1 MRASACPVNIFTLLL
16 PVTQDTPHLGVAP
29 ILLKSF
35 VDVVVTEDSQGR
47 QIAGLGFLE
56 ESVEVDVEV
65 VQSRNIVLYIVV
77 VFPVDGGHVV

>member
-1 MRASACPVNIFTLLL
+1 MSGKHIDAASSSHPRHSTSRSGPKIVK
-16 PVTQDTPHLGVAP
+16 P
-29 ILLKSF
+29 F

>member
-1 MRASACPVNIFTLLL
+1 MSGKHIDAASSNNPRHITPKSGANIM
-16 PVTQDTPHLGVAP
+16 
-29 ILLKSF
+29 KSF
-35 VDVVVTEDSQGR
+35 FGIVVTEDSQGR